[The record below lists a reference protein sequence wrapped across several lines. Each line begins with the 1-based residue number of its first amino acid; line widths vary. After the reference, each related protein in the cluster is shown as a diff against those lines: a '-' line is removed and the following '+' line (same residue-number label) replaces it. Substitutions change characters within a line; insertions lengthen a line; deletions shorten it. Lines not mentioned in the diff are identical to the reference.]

1 MKRLLATE
9 QIIEKVLGMMDLN
22 PFDDLG
28 NWPADA
34 EKYKGMK
41 LSESKMINEVNHKE
55 PRI

>member
-1 MKRLLATE
+1 MLDT
-9 QIIEKVLGMMDLN
+9 N

-41 LSESKMINEVNHKE
+41 LSESKMLNELHPQK
-55 PRI
+55 

>member
-1 MKRLLATE
+1 
-9 QIIEKVLGMMDLN
+9 MMDLN